1 MNPKKSDMDM
11 VLALRIN
18 LEDVVALEL
27 LTERVG
33 QGVKHVRWA
42 LAEYRKA
49 LAAKPASEAIPIPK
63 EDLTL

>member
-1 MNPKKSDMDM
+1 MSPKKSDMDM
-11 VLALRIN
+11 ALTLRID
-18 LEDVVALEL
+18 LEDVAALEL
-27 LTERVG
+27 LTERIG

-49 LAAKPASEAIPIPK
+49 LAAKPPSDVAPIPK

>member
-1 MNPKKSDMDM
+1 MSPKKSDMDM
-11 VLALRIN
+11 ALTLRID
-18 LEDVVALEL
+18 LEDVEALEL

-49 LAAKPASEAIPIPK
+49 LATKPASEATPIPK

>member
-1 MNPKKSDMDM
+1 MSPKKEDM
-11 VLALRIN
+11 VLTLRID
-18 LEDVVALEL
+18 LKDVMALEL
-27 LTERVG
+27 LTERIG

-49 LAAKPASEAIPIPK
+49 LSDRPASEVTPIPK